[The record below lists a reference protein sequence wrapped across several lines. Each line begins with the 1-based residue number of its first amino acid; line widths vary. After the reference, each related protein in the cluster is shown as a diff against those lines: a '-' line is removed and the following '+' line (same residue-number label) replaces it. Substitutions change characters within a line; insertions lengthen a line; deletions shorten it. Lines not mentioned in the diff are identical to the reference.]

1 MIFYFLKFRIGLIPF
16 DVLPND
22 ADKAASNLMV
32 DMWANFATYGKPIPT
47 PDEMLEGGKK
57 KLESLVCLI
66 HYKREFQRKYSS
78 KKLGGDDKI
87 LYILCI

>member
-1 MIFYFLKFRIGLIPF
+1 MVINFLKFRIGLIPF

-47 PDEMLEGGKK
+47 PDEMLQGGKK

-66 HYKREFQRKYSS
+66 HYTKVYIRKYNT
-78 KKLGGDDKI
+78 
-87 LYILCI
+87 

>member
-1 MIFYFLKFRIGLIPF
+1 MLFYFLKFRIGLIPF

-57 KLESLVCLI
+57 KLESLVCMI
-66 HYKREFQRKYSS
+66 HYHRVFLRIYTMKCRVIFIQS
-78 KKLGGDDKI
+78 
-87 LYILCI
+87 